1 MGNVTNILISL
12 VTISFLCVSFS
23 YVLGVSTIGT
33 SVIYAI
39 FEKESI
45 NSQNPSFNTTLDS
58 HVSKT
63 VSQSEAG
70 ETLYFIGVVDGL
82 KKGFAFIVDL
92 FTMGFAVFHLLNQL
106 GAPIFLSSVIGL
118 PVAIGY
124 YISLVSAIRGYDI

>member
-1 MGNVTNILISL
+1 MGNVTNILITL
-12 VTISFLCVSFS
+12 ITISFLCVSFS

-33 SVIYAI
+33 SVLYAI
-39 FEKESI
+39 FEKDSI
-45 NSQNPSFNTTLDS
+45 NTQTPSFNTTLDS

-63 VSQSEAG
+63 ISQSEAG

-92 FTMGFAVFHLLNQL
+92 FTLGFAVFYLFNQL
-106 GAPIFLSSVIGL
+106 GAPLFLSGLIGF

-124 YISLVSAIRGYDI
+124 YVSLVSAIRGYDI